1 MAARGLE
8 LLRRVPMVL
17 TILKRLSLSL
27 VLVGLATLGTTLV
40 GSSLAETGGRAG
52 TRELDEASGSLT

>member
-27 VLVGLATLGTTLV
+27 VLVGLATLIYSCRIFTRGDR
-40 GSSLAETGGRAG
+40 RAG
-52 TRELDEASGSLT
+52 GYPRT